1 MSRATSDTFH
11 ASLAGQPAG
20 FLAVA
25 TLAIASLLIATSG
38 CGDGVTRIPTHK
50 AQGQVL
56 WEGKPLA
63 NAFVVLHPENPEL
76 VPAQASTD
84 GAGNF
89 TLTTFDTGD
98 GAPAGDYKLTVAFYQ
113 PINQGGS
120 LVPGPN
126 VMPPKYSDASSTEL
140 RVSIKEGENQL
151 PPVTLKR

>member
-1 MSRATSDTFH
+1 MSRTTSDTFH
-11 ASLAGQPAG
+11 PSLASRPAG
-20 FLAVA
+20 YFTVA
-25 TLAIASLLIATSG
+25 AIAIAALLIATTG
-38 CGDGVTRIPTHK
+38 CGDGVARIPTHK

-84 GAGNF
+84 ASGNF

-98 GAPAGDYKLTVAFYQ
+98 GAPAGDYKLTVAYYR
-113 PINQGGS
+113 PIKEGGS

-126 VMPPKYSDASSTEL
+126 IIPPKYSDASRTEL

-151 PPVTLKR
+151 PPLTLKR

>member
-1 MSRATSDTFH
+1 MSRTTSDTFH
-11 ASLAGQPAG
+11 PSLAGRPAG
-20 FLAVA
+20 YFTVA
-25 TLAIASLLIATSG
+25 MLAIAALLIATTG
-38 CGDGVTRIPTHK
+38 CGDGVSRIPTYK

-84 GAGNF
+84 ASGNF

-98 GAPAGDYKLTVAFYQ
+98 GAPAGDYKLTVAYYR
-113 PINQGGS
+113 PIKEGGS

-126 VMPPKYSDASSTEL
+126 IIPPKYSDASRTEL
-140 RVSIKEGENQL
+140 RVSIMEGENQL
-151 PPVTLKR
+151 PPFTLKR

>member
-1 MSRATSDTFH
+1 MSRTTPDSFNPALTR
-11 ASLAGQPAG
+11 QPAG
-20 FLAVA
+20 FVAVA
-25 TLAIASLLIATSG
+25 SMAMAALLIALTG
-38 CGDGVTRIPTHK
+38 CGDGVSRIPTYK

-76 VPAQASTD
+76 VPARASTD
-84 GAGNF
+84 ASGNF

-113 PINQGGS
+113 PIKEGGS

-126 VMPPKYSDASSTEL
+126 VIPPKYSDAASTEL
-140 RVSIKEGENQL
+140 RVSIKEGDNQL

>member
-1 MSRATSDTFH
+1 MCYTSSDAFH
-11 ASLAGQPAG
+11 PSLAGRPAG
-20 FLAVA
+20 LLAVA
-25 TLAIASLLIATSG
+25 ATAMAALFIATTG

-63 NAFVVLHPENPEL
+63 NAFVVLHPESPDL

-84 GAGNF
+84 AAGNF

-98 GAPAGDYKLTVAFYQ
+98 GAPAGEYKITVAYYQ

-120 LVPGPN
+120 IVPGPN
-126 VMPPKYSDASSTEL
+126 VIPPKYSDASTTQL
-140 RVSIKEGENQL
+140 RVSIREGENQL
-151 PPVTLKR
+151 PPVALRR